1 MFYSQCQGHGS
12 AGRDVGQW
20 PHYCQINSPTPPPSS
35 FSSFSYSVWLGHS
48 HGDLRSVLVFFF
60 CKPVVLLC
68 CRTLVSLSLSS
79 VSGVLPRQCK
89 VLCAIPRFIGYK
101 VEDPSRTKWGNDC
114 LIENKDCKTFL
125 QGGISPLGFFIQHIR
140 FSLQPIVIAIPS
152 YPQIHQSCSELLM
165 KFWWDVLRAN
175 AAIALIFW

>member
-1 MFYSQCQGHGS
+1 MFLCCEILWCFIPNAKATGS

-20 PHYCQINSPTPPPSS
+20 PHYCQINSPTPPPPPTPPTPTLSGWAIAMV
-35 FSSFSYSVWLGHS
+35 F
-48 HGDLRSVLVFFF
+48 FFF

-114 LIENKDCKTFL
+114 LIENKDCKTLLRCQGDFPPFSPHCSFL
-125 QGGISPLGFFIQHIR
+125 EATLLH
-140 FSLQPIVIAIPS
+140 SLS
-152 YPQIHQSCSELLM
+152 YMSVLLRCYGLLA
-165 KFWWDVLRAN
+165 FHS
-175 AAIALIFW
+175 II